1 MATDPVTITVAAED
15 PAGADALALVAELS
29 AVLTALTGASGQASF
44 DAADV
49 RGPRACFAL
58 ARDAHGRALGC
69 GALRPLADDLA
80 DDLAEVKRMFARPGT
95 RGVGSAVL
103 RFLEGEAARRGY
115 ARLRLSTRR
124 VNERAV
130 AFYER
135 HGYRRIPGYGR
146 YAGSPVS
153 ACFEKRLAP
162 ARPPSSCA

>member
-1 MATDPVTITVAAED
+1 MSAPNHFSASFASAPAAVAVSAED

-29 AVLTALTGASGQASF
+29 AALTAITGDGGQASF
-44 DAADV
+44 DPADV

-58 ARDAHGRALGC
+58 ARDARGRALGC
-69 GALRPLADDLA
+69 GALRPQDADA
-80 DDLAEVKRMFARPGT
+80 AEVKRMFARPGT

-103 RFLEGEAARRGY
+103 RFLEDEAVRHGY
-115 ARLRLSTRR
+115 AALRLSTRR

-146 YAGSPVS
+146 YAGSEVS
-153 ACFEKRLAP
+153 VCFEKRLG
-162 ARPPSSCA
+162 R